1 MSIELIPLCTA
12 RITLNKPMEMP
23 GTPLGLRA
31 VIEMPEI
38 VYEGERL
45 SGRLVGPAA
54 VDWLLISD
62 GGAGAGAIDVRF
74 VLRTDDDALIHVS
87 YRGRSDHSQGHG
99 VLPLY
104 SAPVFETGD
113 PRYAWLNTVQ
123 AIGKGVVRDNVI
135 HYEIYE
141 VR

>member
-12 RITLNKPMEMP
+12 RITLNKPLEMP
-23 GTPLGLRA
+23 GTPVGSRM

-45 SGRLVGPAA
+45 SGRLFGPSA
-54 VDWLLISD
+54 VDWLLLSE
-62 GGAGAGAIDVRF
+62 AGTGAIDVRF

-123 AIGKGVVRDNVI
+123 AVGKGIVRDNVI

>member
-1 MSIELIPLCTA
+1 MTVELVPLCTA
-12 RITLNKPMEMP
+12 RLTLKLPPVEL
-23 GTPLGLRA
+23 GVTPVGSRLL
-31 VIEMPEI
+31 IEMPEV

-45 SGRLVGPAA
+45 SGRLAGPSA
-54 VDWLLISD
+54 VDFLVLSES
-62 GGAGAGAIDVRF
+62 GVGAIDVRF

-104 SAPVFETGD
+104 SAPLFETGD

-123 AIGKGVVRDNVI
+123 AVGKGIVRDAVI
-135 HYEIYE
+135 YYEIYE

>member
-12 RITLNKPMEMP
+12 RITLKLPPTEL
-23 GTPLGLRA
+23 GRTPVGERT

-45 SGRLVGPAA
+45 SGRNLGPA
-54 VDWLLISD
+54 VDFLLLSQ
-62 GGAGAGAIDVRF
+62 ASVGAIDVRF
-74 VLRTDDDALIHVS
+74 VLQTHDGALIHVC

-99 VLPLY
+99 ALPLY
-104 SAPVFETGD
+104 SAPLFETAD
-113 PRYAWLNTVQ
+113 PRYTWLNTVQ
-123 AIGKGVVRDNVI
+123 AIGKGIVTGDVI
-135 HYEIYE
+135 DYEIYE